1 MGESERPPGRSMK
14 VASLFSGCGAL
25 DLGLQQ
31 AGHDIILQA
40 ECDEAART
48 VLQARFPGV
57 HMVRDV
63 AELECLPVET
73 EVVAASFP
81 CIDVSH
87 AGSRAG
93 VDGAATGLV
102 RHVFRLIA
110 HPRSPRVQWLLLENV
125 TGLLD
130 RHHVDGSPP
139 REPAIAYVVAEL
151 ERLGYSWAH
160 RVINC
165 TAFGIPQRRRRVFLV
180 ASKHGDPR
188 DVLLSCDFQCL
199 GGCRQV
205 FPGPCACCA
214 LTIDAHLPRGEASHQ
229 MWADQ
234 HSPGI
239 CIDLSN
245 AQGSPAVGLTPTF
258 TQSNCRMGVLLGD
271 GQFGLLR
278 IQDAERLQGLPEGW
292 TEPAAVVCA
301 SHSVSRSREGAEHRF
316 ETAVRWMLL
325 GNAVCVPVAR
335 WVGTQLARP
344 YQHKYTGHASEQF
357 KSAVPTIWPRCAWA
371 LHGERRHGAVSVGEY
386 PCYTRFTPLAQF
398 IGGLGPPP
406 SAEALAM
413 WVKRMHTAGWN
424 LHGPLHGLVQR
435 LSTEVQRSMELQQ
448 VAGGPGGKERCAI
461 AFMTWRESLQP
472 EQLAAHA
479 YVREPSKRALVWV
492 KQGTFPHWPALVVD
506 ASAGDHIPEK
516 LATDR
521 LASLAD
527 AVLVIYLGDASCYW
541 LRRAHTT
548 DWHQGYEAHKDGG
561 ARGNRAQRLMFEKA
575 MREAHILAAGPAPLL
590 LGGPA
595 AVDTPQA
602 PDPEPRATPG
612 DVAAPCVAQEPT
624 AAQVC
629 PEPRATPG
637 NVEASCLAPERQTR
651 GPGESLCKGRCK
663 CCVKPIAGGPRCIM
677 EGVTRLA
684 AAGHLGASITASGV
698 RDSGRLKGKRI
709 GVFWPLDAR
718 HYFARLVDFD
728 FLTCMWHIHY
738 DDDKTEALAL
748 WKERIMFDPAEAVVP
763 AATDACGRDDEDA
776 ATGML
781 NLAQDAAGS
790 KRLCIRK

>member
-1 MGESERPPGRSMK
+1 MK

-31 AGHDIILQA
+31 AGHHIILQA

-57 HMVRDV
+57 HLVRDV
-63 AELECLPVET
+63 VELECLPTET
-73 EVVAASFP
+73 EVLAASFP
-81 CIDVSH
+81 CIDVSR

-125 TGLLD
+125 SGLLD
-130 RHHVDGSPP
+130 RHHVHGGPP
-139 REPAIAYVVAEL
+139 REPAIAYVVTEL

-180 ASKHGDPR
+180 ASLHGDPR

-214 LTIDAHLPRGEASHQ
+214 VTFGAHWPSSDGAEAPQ
-229 MWADQ
+229 QLWADAS
-234 HSPGI
+234 SPGV

-245 AQGSPAVGLTPTF
+245 AQCSPAVGLAPTF
-258 TQSNCRMGVLLGD
+258 TKSNCRMGVLLGD

-316 ETAVRWMLL
+316 ETAVRWTLL

-335 WVGTQLARP
+335 WVGSQLARP
-344 YQHKYTGHASEQF
+344 YQHKYTGRDSEQF
-357 KSAVPTIWPRCAWA
+357 KAMVPNIWPRCAWA
-371 LHGERRHGAVSVGEY
+371 LHGERRHGDLSVGEY
-386 PCYTRFTPLAQF
+386 PCYTRFIPLAEF
-398 IGGLGPPP
+398 IGGLGPSP
-406 SAEALAM
+406 SAEALEV

-424 LHGPLHGLVQR
+424 LHGPLRGLVQR
-435 LSTEVQRSMELQQ
+435 LSAEVQRSMELQPA
-448 VAGGPGGKERCAI
+448 AGGPGGAEHCAI

-472 EQLAAHA
+472 EQLARQAFI
-479 YVREPSKRALVWV
+479 REPWKRALVWV
-492 KQGTFPHWPALVVD
+492 KQGPFPHWPALVVD
-506 ASAGDHIPEK
+506 ASAGDHVPEK
-516 LATDR
+516 LADKR
-521 LASLAD
+521 LASHAD
-527 AVLVIYLGDASCYW
+527 AVLVIYLGDASCHW

-561 ARGNRAQRLMFEKA
+561 AQGNRAQRLMFEKA
-575 MREAHILAAGPAPLL
+575 MREARALAAGPVTMLL

-595 AVDTPQA
+595 AVDVAQA
-602 PDPEPRATPG
+602 AGSEPGTTQG
-612 DVAAPCVAQEPT
+612 DEAAPS
-624 AAQVC
+624 AAPKRQATRAC
-629 PEPRATPG
+629 PEPGATPG
-637 NVEASCLAPERQTR
+637 NAAASSVAPGHQMATR
-651 GPGESLCKGRCK
+651 GPGESLCQRRCK
-663 CCVKPIAGGPRCIM
+663 ACVKPVAGGGRCIM
-677 EGVTRLA
+677 EGVVRLA
-684 AAGHLGASITASGV
+684 AAGHTGAMITASSV
-698 RDSGRLKGKRI
+698 RDSCGLKGHFI
-709 GVFWPLDAR
+709 DVFWSLDAR
-718 HYFARLVDFD
+718 HYRARLVDFD
-728 FLTCMWHIHY
+728 FITCMWQIHY
-738 DDDKTEALAL
+738 EDDKTEALAL
-748 WKERIMFDPAEAVVP
+748 WKERIVYYPAQPEAEAEVP
-763 AATDACGRDDEDA
+763 AALGATGGDDEDVTA
-776 ATGML
+776 GILTM
-781 NLAQDAAGS
+781 AQDAEAR
-790 KRLCIRK
+790 KRLCIR